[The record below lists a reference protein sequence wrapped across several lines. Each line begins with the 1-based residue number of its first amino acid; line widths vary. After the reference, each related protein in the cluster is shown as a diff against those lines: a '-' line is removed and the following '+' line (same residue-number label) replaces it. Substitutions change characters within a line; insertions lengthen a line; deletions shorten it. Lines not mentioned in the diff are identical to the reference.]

1 MKPEGHLIPTNE
13 LVFDINIDMIL
24 VTEIVHISLFRP
36 KGVCIVLPFF
46 MGFGISGLRSFIVF
60 QLSLK
65 VVYVQ
70 RFGAGKLPAE
80 QCFEG
85 DI

>member
-46 MGFGISGLRSFIVF
+46 MGVWHLRPPELHSIPTIAKSRVRSEIWSRQTACGTAF
-60 QLSLK
+60 
-65 VVYVQ
+65 
-70 RFGAGKLPAE
+70 
-80 QCFEG
+80 
-85 DI
+85 